1 MKEFTTCMCVPGCI
15 DLYAAASQTCLSKPT
30 EDKEMKH
37 CTAWLPGIFHAS
49 VAVETQ
55 HQLSL
60 EGDNK
65 PYVDGESSF
74 VPWQWSR

>member
-1 MKEFTTCMCVPGCI
+1 MKN
-15 DLYAAASQTCLSKPT
+15 
-30 EDKEMKH
+30 

-65 PYVDGESSF
+65 PHIGGESSF
-74 VPWQWSR
+74 VPWQRGR

>member
-1 MKEFTTCMCVPGCI
+1 MPGCI
-15 DLYAAASQTCLSKPT
+15 DLYGAASQTCLPKWT
-30 EDKEMKH
+30 EDKEMKQNGH
-37 CTAWLPGIFHAS
+37 SYCTAWLLGTFHAS

-65 PYVDGESSF
+65 PHIGGESSF
-74 VPWQWSR
+74 VPWQQGR